1 MLVIQ
6 GCTSPETGHLSV
18 AYPFGRSIRCIRREW
33 IEKAEKGAN
42 KGLYRFVTQT
52 TTKPFNIVYTSMIER
67 EGQEAADTWARAEIA
82 AGRASWNATKPSTYN
97 HLSVMVEAPLEDG
110 SGRIGVDRAG
120 LHLYCGPQRLTA
132 FKRDTDGQL
141 NDEQRA
147 RLALLEEI
155 DRKAS
160 PTSWARGS
168 GSSLNADGVH

>member
-1 MLVIQ
+1 MRVLQ
-6 GCTSPETGHLSV
+6 GHTSPESAHLSM

-52 TTKPFNIVYTSMIER
+52 TPKSFNIAYTWKIEQD
-67 EGQEAADTWARAEIA
+67 GQDAADVWAGAEIA
-82 AGRASWNATKPSTYN
+82 AGRASWNAVKPSTYN

-120 LHLYCGPQRLTA
+120 LYLYAGPQRLTD
-132 FKRDTDGQL
+132 FKKATEGQL
-141 NDEQRA
+141 SDEQAA
-147 RLALLEEI
+147 RLSLLEKI

-160 PTSWARGS
+160 PTSWAQFER
-168 GSSLNADGVH
+168 AAA